1 MLSKLTPVSTC
12 KPVLPPAPIMLPSPD
27 VAGSSDNSRGFFL
40 VCLQSQINNFTLHQ
54 INNFI
59 LHQVNNFTLHQIN
72 NFTLHQIYGKE
83 VEPGQNIQEI
93 RRIWK
98 YEEYG
103 NKKTSKLSRTP
114 RPYKK
119 SHKGFSFKLH
129 QCYPKINLSLYLK
142 NKTSITCSENFK
154 IQSLPLPNLPIY
166 SKHLAYEKIYFQSFY
181 LTTNILFENC
191 LIIYQIQMQFPNCTA
206 KVSVLCACAKHQA
219 HYPGI
224 L

>member
-40 VCLQSQINNFTLHQ
+40 VCLQSQINNFTLYQ

-166 SKHLAYEKIYFQSFY
+166 SKHLAYEKNLFS
-181 LTTNILFENC
+181 IL
-191 LIIYQIQMQFPNCTA
+191 LPNN
-206 KVSVLCACAKHQA
+206 Q
-219 HYPGI
+219 YPF
-224 L
+224 